1 MRPVGGR
8 SKTLK
13 VTEVPETLPPP
24 YDGHTP
30 HTRRYLAREAA
41 KNGCDGTD
49 YTRSYTA
56 SSFVPYYAQRLSWA
70 SAGGV
75 ADGILASTSK
85 ASRDRLRSRAAGQ
98 Q

>member
-1 MRPVGGR
+1 MARPLLPFTVGLWPAR
-8 SKTLK
+8 APVAYSPSAVNAPASACCT
-13 VTEVPETLPPP
+13 
-24 YDGHTP
+24 
-30 HTRRYLAREAA
+30 REAA

-75 ADGILASTSK
+75 ADGILASISK